1 MEDIAANKDNKV
13 ARVNKILEDTIN
25 SIDNSKEEIMEIVE
39 HARIECIKIEEEL
52 NEIKLKVEKVIEEVD
67 LLDIEEKKSRAYLAK
82 VSKNYN
88 IYCEKDIK
96 DAYDRAN
103 ELRVQLLLKREEEKI
118 LRERR
123 TEKELRL
130 KSAIEV
136 YEKSEKVGKSVRI
149 ASEYLK
155 GNLDEILFTIDAL
168 NKRQLLGI
176 KVIEAQEEERRRI
189 ARDMHDG
196 PAQSMANIVVKAELC
211 EKLMDIDEKRSRE
224 ELKDLKTIAKNT
236 LDDIRKTIYNLRP
249 MSLDDLGL
257 IPTLERYIYNFNE
270 EFWTNTEL
278 NIIGE
283 IYELKPA
290 IEVAVFRIIQE
301 SLNNIA
307 KHSNANNAIVSI
319 EFLPKKLN
327 ISITDDGVGFDVQKI
342 AETSDYNNGGFGLIS
357 IRERVELLEG
367 TLNIKTAPGFG
378 TKLIISLPLIEEEE

>member
-103 ELRVQLLLKREEEKI
+103 ELRVQLLLKREEEII

-136 YEKSEKVGKSVRI
+136 YEKSEKVGKFVRI

-155 GNLDEILFTIDAL
+155 GNLDEILFTIDVL

>member
-82 VSKNYN
+82 ASKNYN

-136 YEKSEKVGKSVRI
+136 YEKSEKVGKFVRI

-155 GNLDEILFTIDAL
+155 GNLDEILFTIDVL

>member
-155 GNLDEILFTIDAL
+155 GNLDEILFTIDVL

-378 TKLIISLPLIEEEE
+378 TKLIISLPLIGFVN

>member
-155 GNLDEILFTIDAL
+155 GNLDEILFTIDVL

-236 LDDIRKTIYNLRP
+236 LDDTRKTIYNLRP

>member
-1 MEDIAANKDNKV
+1 
-13 ARVNKILEDTIN
+13 
-25 SIDNSKEEIMEIVE
+25 MEIVE

-96 DAYDRAN
+96 DAYDRGN

-136 YEKSEKVGKSVRI
+136 YEKSEKVGKFVRI

-155 GNLDEILFTIDAL
+155 GNLDEILFTIDVL

-378 TKLIISLPLIEEEE
+378 TKLIISLPLIEEE

>member
-155 GNLDEILFTIDAL
+155 GNLDEILFTIDVL

-378 TKLIISLPLIEEEE
+378 TKLIISLPLIEEE

>member
-155 GNLDEILFTIDAL
+155 GNLDEILFTIDVL

-236 LDDIRKTIYNLRP
+236 LDDTRKTIYNLRP

-378 TKLIISLPLIEEEE
+378 TKLIISLPLIEEE

>member
-136 YEKSEKVGKSVRI
+136 YEKTEKVGKSVRI

-155 GNLDEILFTIDAL
+155 GNLDEILFTIDVL

-236 LDDIRKTIYNLRP
+236 LDDTRKTIYNLRP

-378 TKLIISLPLIEEEE
+378 TKLIISLPLIEEE

>member
-103 ELRVQLLLKREEEKI
+103 ELRVQLLLKREEEII

-155 GNLDEILFTIDAL
+155 GNLDEILFTIDVL

-378 TKLIISLPLIEEEE
+378 TKLIISLPLIEEE

>member
-103 ELRVQLLLKREEEKI
+103 ELRVQLLLKREKEKI

-136 YEKSEKVGKSVRI
+136 YEKSEKVGKFVRI

-155 GNLDEILFTIDAL
+155 GNLDEILFTIDVL

-378 TKLIISLPLIEEEE
+378 TKLIISLPLIGFVN

>member
-103 ELRVQLLLKREEEKI
+103 ELRVQLLLKREKEKI

-155 GNLDEILFTIDAL
+155 GNLDEILFTIDVL

-378 TKLIISLPLIEEEE
+378 TKLIISLPLIGFVN

>member
-103 ELRVQLLLKREEEKI
+103 ELRVQLLLKREKEKI

-136 YEKSEKVGKSVRI
+136 YEKSEKVGKFVRI

-155 GNLDEILFTIDAL
+155 GNLDEILFTIDVL

>member
-1 MEDIAANKDNKV
+1 M
-13 ARVNKILEDTIN
+13 
-25 SIDNSKEEIMEIVE
+25 
-39 HARIECIKIEEEL
+39 
-52 NEIKLKVEKVIEEVD
+52 
-67 LLDIEEKKSRAYLAK
+67 
-82 VSKNYN
+82 
-88 IYCEKDIK
+88 
-96 DAYDRAN
+96 
-103 ELRVQLLLKREEEKI
+103 
-118 LRERR
+118 
-123 TEKELRL
+123 
-130 KSAIEV
+130 
-136 YEKSEKVGKSVRI
+136 
-149 ASEYLK
+149 
-155 GNLDEILFTIDAL
+155 DEILFTIDVL

-319 EFLPKKLN
+319 EFLPK
-327 ISITDDGVGFDVQKI
+327 
-342 AETSDYNNGGFGLIS
+342 
-357 IRERVELLEG
+357 
-367 TLNIKTAPGFG
+367 IKY
-378 TKLIISLPLIEEEE
+378 IYY